1 MSQFATRQVTRVQS
15 STWCV
20 ALVWYWCCCF
30 SRWAQRRGR
39 SQQQPWRGLY
49 ISASG
54 LYIFRSQ
61 HVQVNIPSISCLSS
75 SEPPIHRS
83 GIDIVLRQS
92 GSLHRELRYNGD
104 SLQRLYS
111 DTTERSKF
119 NSIPSDDDDP
129 DKQPAATSDGLAH
142 VVDTGNRT
150 RLQSFLD
157 AIVRVKREFTACGG
171 IEVQGTYGE
180 SVPSV
185 TNFSSHPPIVPSPP
199 TPCTTQKPK
208 GLLIP

>member
-20 ALVWYWCCCF
+20 ALVWCWCF

-83 GIDIVLRQS
+83 GLT
-92 GSLHRELRYNGD
+92 
-104 SLQRLYS
+104 LYSDKAEVFTGNS
-111 DTTERSKF
+111 DTTETAYSGCTPTQRKGASLTVF
-119 NSIPSDDDDP
+119 IQMMMIMINSLCRYFWRFGTCCWHREPHKTAIFLGCYCPRKKRVYCLRWYWSP
-129 DKQPAATSDGLAH
+129 GHLRGIRPL
-142 VVDTGNRT
+142 GNN
-150 RLQSFLD
+150 FLLSLH
-157 AIVRVKREFTACGG
+157 KNAC
-171 IEVQGTYGE
+171 EHN
-180 SVPSV
+180 PR
-185 TNFSSHPPIVPSPP
+185 P
-199 TPCTTQKPK
+199 
-208 GLLIP
+208 

>member
-1 MSQFATRQVTRVQS
+1 M
-15 STWCV
+15 
-20 ALVWYWCCCF
+20 
-30 SRWAQRRGR
+30 
-39 SQQQPWRGLY
+39 
-49 ISASG
+49 
-54 LYIFRSQ
+54 
-61 HVQVNIPSISCLSS
+61 QVNIPSISCLSS

-92 GSLHRELRYNGD
+92 GSLHKELRYNGD

-119 NSIPSDDDDP
+119 NSIHSDDDD
-129 DKQPAATSDGLAH
+129 DHDQQPAATSDGLAH
-142 VVDTGNRT
+142 AVDTGNRT

-171 IEVQGTYGE
+171 TEVQGTYGE

-185 TNFSSHPPIVPSPP
+185 TIP
-199 TPCTTQKPK
+199 TPLHHPET
-208 GLLIP
+208 